1 MAQTQTT
8 TRASFGFQARTVET
22 TARAPRIM
30 SDLAY
35 ASMAEWQQ
43 NVVRPFAGAT
53 GLPPGTVLFTLAL
66 FASLPLGFGFAAV
79 PGAFA
84 KNLYSLAT
92 GTALSYFA
100 FGGST
105 VTCLYMGAASYLAM
119 ALDRR
124 RCGYVVFAGSFGY
137 LIRYHATSA
146 SGESWKAGNI
156 DITGLLMVLTL
167 KVTACALNYMDA
179 GAVRDTAKR
188 NAHLRRVAVEELPNP
203 LEYAGWLM
211 FPCTLVVGPAIEF
224 REYHD
229 WLHGKGHY
237 GGKDEVTNVGKMDP
251 PALRS
256 RYARS
261 LWLVAYSS
269 LFCFVHLFVMRVYT
283 IDNTYLD
290 PAWSARPLWRKFW
303 ELHILGQGSR
313 GKYFFCWVWAEA
325 ACVASGVGFGGYD
338 EKTREPRW
346 DVATNVKPMGVE
358 RAATFVQIPH
368 NWNVKTGMWLR
379 HYVYDRATPE
389 GARPGFAQL
398 LLTQVIS
405 GVWHGLYA
413 GYWLFFVSSAV
424 FVHGSKGVYRWQR
437 DHFSKRWSFLID
449 FPHWALTTVGLNYL
463 CGAFMLVTYEQC
475 MNAWGSVYFLPHLT
489 VLLMVVFSE
498 TVGRSAARRKR
509 SAEKR
514 SEAKAA

>member
-1 MAQTQTT
+1 
-8 TRASFGFQARTVET
+8 
-22 TARAPRIM
+22 M

-156 DITGLLMVLTL
+156 DITGQLMVLTL

-188 NAHLRRVAVEELPNP
+188 NAHATRRRRDTRSAGVRRVAHVP
-203 LEYAGWLM
+203 
-211 FPCTLVVGPAIEF
+211 V
-224 REYHD
+224 H
-229 WLHGKGHY
+229 
-237 GGKDEVTNVGKMDP
+237 
-251 PALRS
+251 
-256 RYARS
+256 AR
-261 LWLVAYSS
+261 
-269 LFCFVHLFVMRVYT
+269 
-283 IDNTYLD
+283 
-290 PAWSARPLWRKFW
+290 
-303 ELHILGQGSR
+303 
-313 GKYFFCWVWAEA
+313 
-325 ACVASGVGFGGYD
+325 
-338 EKTREPRW
+338 
-346 DVATNVKPMGVE
+346 
-358 RAATFVQIPH
+358 
-368 NWNVKTGMWLR
+368 
-379 HYVYDRATPE
+379 
-389 GARPGFAQL
+389 
-398 LLTQVIS
+398 
-405 GVWHGLYA
+405 
-413 GYWLFFVSSAV
+413 
-424 FVHGSKGVYRWQR
+424 
-437 DHFSKRWSFLID
+437 
-449 FPHWALTTVGLNYL
+449 
-463 CGAFMLVTYEQC
+463 
-475 MNAWGSVYFLPHLT
+475 
-489 VLLMVVFSE
+489 
-498 TVGRSAARRKR
+498 GRSGDRVPRVPRLAAR
-509 SAEKR
+509 
-514 SEAKAA
+514 